1 MQAVVQY
8 IFAGLAIGGI
18 YALVALGFHIMW
30 SAARAVNF
38 AHGDTLM
45 LGAVLA
51 IMGLDAGLPF
61 PVAVALS
68 LLASCIF
75 GVLVERFAV
84 RPFAKTA
91 TSIGWMLTT
100 IAVGIMLEALV
111 TMRFGG
117 FSRALPSPGVAHAIS
132 IFGAGVYPQELLIP
146 AVALV
151 LMFGF
156 GWMQRNTLIG
166 RAMQAVSFDRTAAG
180 LMGINVN
187 AISAFSFALAAALG
201 GAAGIL
207 VAPVT
212 QASATMGL
220 VLGLKGFAVAIIGG
234 ITSAPGVVIAG
245 LGFGV
250 LEKFV
255 EGYIST
261 SAREIIGFSV
271 TILVLLIFPQG
282 PVRQARGVQGMS
294 ARATTIGFSL
304 LALFLAVVPLTAANE
319 YSLRLFMIFLIY
331 AIVSVGLNVLVGLAG
346 LVSLGQAG
354 LFAVGSYAAA
364 ILSKRYG
371 FDLVASGAAAILVAS
386 AFGALLAYPTVRV
399 RGVYLAVITI
409 AFGLIIENVAIE
421 FPGLTGGTTGISG
434 IPKPSAF
441 GLPLKGMRYY
451 WVLAVVLFVAT
462 WSSTTSSVR
471 STAGPCWQCRRA
483 KQRRAA
489 LVSMQRQCRTF
500 AFVLSAATAGLA
512 GALYAF
518 LNSYISPD
526 IFTFSDSVRFLLM
539 VIFGGAGTT
548 TGSLLGAL
556 ILTYLPEYLQQF
568 QYWQTFA
575 YGLLLAL
582 VMYVLPLGVF
592 GTIVAAVRRFRPQN
606 RSADVTGA
614 PGVED
619 AVRDAKAGA
628 ARGGALAA
636 NGLTVKFDGLVALN
650 DVTLAVR
657 PAAIHALIGPNGAGK
672 STFVNT
678 VTGFYRPNAGRF
690 EIDGLR
696 AQRPPALRHRPRG
709 TRPDLSEHRAVRR
722 PERHRKRDGR
732 VSAPS
737 RLQRLRCSRTHAAA
751 SVPRRSDAARPRSAF
766 WRLSI
771 SRTMRKKKRAFCRSA
786 CSAGSKSRAPSPPRR
801 ACCFWMSRP
810 RV

>member
-1 MQAVVQY
+1 
-8 IFAGLAIGGI
+8 
-18 YALVALGFHIMW
+18 
-30 SAARAVNF
+30 
-38 AHGDTLM
+38 M

-166 RAMQAVSFDRTAAG
+166 RAMQAVSFNRTAAG

-282 PVRQARGVQGMS
+282 
-294 ARATTIGFSL
+294 
-304 LALFLAVVPLTAANE
+304 LF
-319 YSLRLFMIFLIY
+319 
-331 AIVSVGLNVLVGLAG
+331 G
-346 LVSLGQAG
+346 
-354 LFAVGSYAAA
+354 
-364 ILSKRYG
+364 KR
-371 FDLVASGAAAILVAS
+371 
-386 AFGALLAYPTVRV
+386 
-399 RGVYLAVITI
+399 
-409 AFGLIIENVAIE
+409 E
-421 FPGLTGGTTGISG
+421 
-434 IPKPSAF
+434 
-441 GLPLKGMRYY
+441 
-451 WVLAVVLFVAT
+451 
-462 WSSTTSSVR
+462 
-471 STAGPCWQCRRA
+471 
-483 KQRRAA
+483 
-489 LVSMQRQCRTF
+489 
-500 AFVLSAATAGLA
+500 
-512 GALYAF
+512 
-518 LNSYISPD
+518 
-526 IFTFSDSVRFLLM
+526 
-539 VIFGGAGTT
+539 
-548 TGSLLGAL
+548 
-556 ILTYLPEYLQQF
+556 
-568 QYWQTFA
+568 
-575 YGLLLAL
+575 
-582 VMYVLPLGVF
+582 VF
-592 GTIVAAVRRFRPQN
+592 KV
-606 RSADVTGA
+606 
-614 PGVED
+614 
-619 AVRDAKAGA
+619 
-628 ARGGALAA
+628 
-636 NGLTVKFDGLVALN
+636 
-650 DVTLAVR
+650 
-657 PAAIHALIGPNGAGK
+657 
-672 STFVNT
+672 
-678 VTGFYRPNAGRF
+678 
-690 EIDGLR
+690 
-696 AQRPPALRHRPRG
+696 
-709 TRPDLSEHRAVRR
+709 
-722 PERHRKRDGR
+722 
-732 VSAPS
+732 
-737 RLQRLRCSRTHAAA
+737 
-751 SVPRRSDAARPRSAF
+751 
-766 WRLSI
+766 
-771 SRTMRKKKRAFCRSA
+771 
-786 CSAGSKSRAPSPPRR
+786 
-801 ACCFWMSRP
+801 
-810 RV
+810 